1 MQLREL
7 TQDSYKGYTVDGYE
21 ANTGLDWRVLDNK
34 GEWILSLPRK
44 TDCKDWIETQTQ
56 EAT

>member
-1 MQLREL
+1 MY
-7 TQDSYKGYTVDGYE
+7 SYRGYTVDGYE
-21 ANTGLDWRVLDNK
+21 ANTGLDWRVLDNR

-56 EAT
+56 EET